1 MSKKNNTATRIAF
14 VVVRRFD
21 GHVYGRRFRSAKAAQ
36 EYIDGMRA
44 VGSCCARDIAQI
56 VGE

>member
-1 MSKKNNTATRIAF
+1 MSKKNNASIKIAF

-21 GHVYGRRFRSAKAAQ
+21 GHVYGRRFRSVKSAQ

-56 VGE
+56 VVE